1 MADEEN
7 FSYVCAPWAP
17 VLGFMGC
24 ASAIIFAS
32 ELRYRC
38 GHRADFGERGVGSPP
53 TIGRSGPVL
62 STDRSVENVL
72 IPT

>member
-24 ASAIIFAS
+24 ASAIVFAS
-32 ELRYRC
+32 EFR
-38 GHRADFGERGVGSPP
+38 GEEESLDPYL
-53 TIGRSGPVL
+53 VL
-62 STDRSVENVL
+62 Q
-72 IPT
+72 

>member
-32 ELRYRC
+32 ELPSL
-38 GHRADFGERGVGSPP
+38 RASCWFWRNGAWERFPLQRRSV
-53 TIGRSGPVL
+53 RSG
-62 STDRSVENVL
+62 SVHGQL
-72 IPT
+72 P